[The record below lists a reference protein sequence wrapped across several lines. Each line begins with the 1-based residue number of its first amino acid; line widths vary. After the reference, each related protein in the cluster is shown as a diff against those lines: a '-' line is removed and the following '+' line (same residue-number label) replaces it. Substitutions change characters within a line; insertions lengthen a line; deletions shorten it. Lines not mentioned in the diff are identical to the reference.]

1 MHFRDTLM
9 CRNPIS
15 KIILESVT
23 PYGSKGGRIIER
35 QGKEKSEIGVLVIF
49 VKICAGH
56 FFVPTQIIPFWPC
69 DPKGNRSFQWEANG
83 NSVNR
88 SQQTVNWSQQTVN
101 DPKWLSFQNTA
112 IMPTHFIILND
123 FNLQNKPYSYDMT
136 QKSCDSPKWPFW
148 PEKSEIFENFQNYFF
163 EFSQKHK

>member
-56 FFVPTQIIPFWPC
+56 FFVPTQIIPLP
-69 DPKGNRSFQWEANG
+69 
-83 NSVNR
+83 
-88 SQQTVNWSQQTVN
+88 QTVNWSQQTVN